1 MSDMQQHGAV
11 LYDGLYVAGGAEQVS
26 LDLAHD
32 LQADLICAARDKSLF
47 PSAALHV
54 PCRILSPVL
63 LANPAL
69 RLLHATRVFRRN
81 AALLRGY
88 DWVLFS
94 GSSAPFAAFQS
105 IPARTYYYCHTP
117 PRFVYDLRE
126 YYAEHIPVWQRP
138 ALNALRAWVK
148 PRYEAALDNID
159 TLIAN
164 SENVRQR
171 IRHYLGRDALVVPPP
186 CDTEG
191 FRWIDAGDYYLST
204 ARLEPYKRVDVIVRS
219 FLAMPDRKLIVASG
233 GSDEARLRRI
243 AGSAPN
249 IRFIGWQSPAALR
262 ELVGRAL
269 ATIYIPRD
277 EDFGISPVESMA
289 AGKPVIGVAEGGL
302 LETVRQDETG
312 VLLPANPQSED
323 LISAVLPLDGVR
335 AASMRSA
342 CERRAQAFSRA
353 RFTRRIRSIIL
364 GEEGAS
370 SVQSTSGPIGTP

>member
-1 MSDMQQHGAV
+1 MQQRGAV

-32 LQADLICAARDKSLF
+32 LQADLICAARDESLF
-47 PSAALHV
+47 PTAALHV
-54 PCRILSPVL
+54 PCRILSSVL

-69 RLLHATRVFRRN
+69 RLLHATHAFRRH
-81 AALLRGY
+81 AALLQDY

-94 GSSAPFAAFQS
+94 GTSAPFAALES
-105 IPARTYYYCHTP
+105 ISARRYYYCHTP

-126 YYAEHIPVWQRP
+126 YYLAQIPAWQRP
-138 ALNALRAWVK
+138 AFNALRAWIK
-148 PRYEAALDNID
+148 PRYEAAVGNME

-171 IRHYLGRDALVVPPP
+171 IRHYLGRDAMVVHPP
-186 CDTEG
+186 CDIDG

-204 ARLEPYKRVDVIVRS
+204 ARLEPYKRVDVIVRA

-233 GSDEARLRRI
+233 GTDEARLRRI
-243 AGSAPN
+243 AGAAPN
-249 IRFIGWQSPAALR
+249 IRFVGWQSPAALR

-289 AGKPVIGVAEGGL
+289 AGKPVIGVAEGGV
-302 LETVRQDETG
+302 LETVLPEQTG

-323 LISAVLPLDGVR
+323 LISTVLQLDGGR
-335 AASMRSA
+335 AVSMRSA
-342 CERRAQAFSRA
+342 CERQAQVFSRA
-353 RFTRRIRSIIL
+353 RFRQRIRGLIL
-364 GEEGAS
+364 GDGVANS
-370 SVQSTSGPIGTP
+370 SRVPCDPISTS